1 MLERWKIV
9 AEGTRRSPGGQRAEL
24 VVQTFLHPKRRSVEG
39 DEWNR
44 RRAVSG
50 KMLRPLNSMLPGVAH
65 RRMIPSASN
74 MSRLPLH
81 TFATSPVSWILLSA
95 VCVAVDYNSGPY
107 IQFPIVYLVPVSLAS
122 WYSGRR
128 WGLGLALT
136 LPLFRLAFR
145 TVWDPPWSF
154 TESLI
159 NAAIRITTLSAFAWA
174 MDRISRQM
182 RELRHMQL
190 LEGMLGVCGNCKR
203 IRDERDG
210 GWQPLDTY
218 VARHPES
225 FTRDRC
231 PECEKEAGDFF
242 DRR

>member
-1 MLERWKIV
+1 
-9 AEGTRRSPGGQRAEL
+9 
-24 VVQTFLHPKRRSVEG
+24 
-39 DEWNR
+39 
-44 RRAVSG
+44 
-50 KMLRPLNSMLPGVAH
+50 
-65 RRMIPSASN
+65 MIPSASN
-74 MSRLPLH
+74 MSRLPAH

-95 VCVAVDYNSGPY
+95 VCVAVDYYSGPY

-122 WYSGRR
+122 WYSGRG

-159 NAAIRITTLSAFAWA
+159 NAAIRIATLSAFAWA

-225 FTRDRC
+225 FSRDWC